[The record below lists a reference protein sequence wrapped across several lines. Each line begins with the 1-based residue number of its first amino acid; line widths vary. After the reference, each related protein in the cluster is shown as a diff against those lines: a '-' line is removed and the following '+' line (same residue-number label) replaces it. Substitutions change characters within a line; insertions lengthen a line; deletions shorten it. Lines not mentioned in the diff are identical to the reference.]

1 MTAKMKTYG
10 SEEEWRKA
18 RTSCIGGS
26 DAACILG
33 ENPWK
38 TNVDLWEEKL
48 GYRKPDDISD
58 NPLVEYGKK
67 AEEHLR
73 NLFALDHPELQVS
86 YEANNM
92 WTNGDYPYAHASLDG
107 WLEDQDGRKGIL
119 EIKTATISG
128 AAQKAK
134 WKDGIPQNYYI
145 QLLHYFMVTGFDFA
159 ILKAQLKYEI
169 PDEELFLNTREYRV
183 ERAEVET
190 EIAYLAEKEKEF
202 ADSIKKAKPP
212 ALLLPEI

>member
-1 MTAKMKTYG
+1 MSAIWKTYKTAA
-10 SEEEWRKA
+10 EWLEA
-18 RTSCIGGS
+18 RTSYIGGS

-38 TNVDLWEEKL
+38 TNVQLWEEKI
-48 GYRKPDDISD
+48 GRRKPDDLSD

-73 NLFALDHPELQVS
+73 NLFALDFPEYKIH
-86 YEANNM
+86 YEPNNM
-92 WTNGDYPYAHASLDG
+92 LTNHRFPFAHASLDG
-107 WLEDQDGRKGIL
+107 CIEDQSGRLGIL

-145 QLLHYFMVTGFDFA
+145 QVLHYLMVTEFEFA
-159 ILKAQLKYEI
+159 IVKAQLKFEM
-169 PDEELFLNTREYRV
+169 PDGELFLHTRHYTIHRNE
-183 ERAEVET
+183 E
-190 EIAYLAEKEKEF
+190 EIAYLAEKEAEF
-202 ADSIKKAKPP
+202 AACIETRTPP
-212 ALLLPEI
+212 ALILPEI